1 MVFLMT
7 VLKILAAL
15 FIFGIIIMVHEWGH
29 FLVAKWMKVRVN
41 EFAIG
46 MGPKLVS
53 WGKGETRYS
62 LRLFPIGGFCAMEGE
77 DDGAPTPAAMGG
89 NADRDVADTEN
100 GATATENG
108 ATVTESDSGSF
119 AEKPVWRRILIV
131 VAGATMNLVLGFLV
145 LFCTFAFCQ
154 TKAANGKAY
163 FNSTSIAELPEDSSA
178 YKTGL
183 RVGDTVLRD
192 NGKRI
197 ATDMDLSMLMQS
209 DEDGVL
215 SMVVRRDGE
224 KVTLPAV
231 KFRLAT
237 DEESG
242 TRYLIYDFKVQA
254 IERNAWT
261 TLKQAGKMEYSMA
274 VMVWRSLGDLLSG
287 RYGLNDL
294 SGPVGTVDYIGDA
307 VSQAVTLDGLRTL
320 LTLIALITINV
331 GVFNL
336 LPLPALDGGRLL
348 FLIIEGVT
356 RKKIPAK
363 YEGIVHFIGLLL
375 LFALMIVVTFS
386 DIRKLITG

>member
-1 MVFLMT
+1 MIFLMT
-7 VLKILAAL
+7 ILKILAAL

-46 MGPKLVS
+46 MGPKLIS
-53 WGKGETRYS
+53 WGKGETQYS

-89 NADRDVADTEN
+89 NADRSEEDHAGDSAGE
-100 GATATENG
+100 
-108 ATVTESDSGSF
+108 SGSF
-119 AEKPVWRRILIV
+119 AEKPVWRRVLIV

-145 LFCTFAFCQ
+145 LLCTFAFCQ
-154 TKAANGKAY
+154 KKADNGRVY
-163 FNSTSIAELPEDSSA
+163 FNSTTIAELPETSPA
-178 YKTGL
+178 YETGL
-183 RVGDTVLRD
+183 RVGDTVLRV

-224 KVTLPAV
+224 KLTLPAV
-231 KFRLAT
+231 QFRLAT
-237 DEESG
+237 DEETG
-242 TRYLIYDFKVQA
+242 TRYLIYDFKVQGV
-254 IERNAWT
+254 ERNVWT
-261 TLKQAGKMEYSMA
+261 TVKQAGKMEYSMT

-307 VSQAVTLDGLRTL
+307 VSQAVSLDGWRTL
-320 LTLIALITINV
+320 LTMIALITINV

-356 RKKIPAK
+356 RKRIPAK

>member
-1 MVFLMT
+1 MIF
-7 VLKILAAL
+7 LKILAAL

-46 MGPKLVS
+46 MGPKLIS
-53 WGKGETRYS
+53 WGKGETQYS

-89 NADRDVADTEN
+89 NADRSEEEHAGV
-100 GATATENG
+100 GAGE
-108 ATVTESDSGSF
+108 SGSF
-119 AEKPVWRRILIV
+119 AEKPVWRRVLIV

-145 LFCTFAFCQ
+145 LLCTFAFCQ
-154 TKAANGKAY
+154 KQADNGRVY
-163 FNSTSIAELPEDSSA
+163 FNSTTIAELPETSPA
-178 YKTGL
+178 YETGL
-183 RVGDTVLRD
+183 RVGDTVLRV

-224 KVTLPAV
+224 KLTLPAV
-231 KFRLAT
+231 QFRLAT
-237 DEESG
+237 DEETG
-242 TRYLIYDFKVQA
+242 TRYLIYDFKVQGV
-254 IERNAWT
+254 ERNVWT
-261 TLKQAGKMEYSMA
+261 TVKQAGKMEYSMT

-307 VSQAVTLDGLRTL
+307 VSQAVSLDGWRTL
-320 LTLIALITINV
+320 LTMIALITINV